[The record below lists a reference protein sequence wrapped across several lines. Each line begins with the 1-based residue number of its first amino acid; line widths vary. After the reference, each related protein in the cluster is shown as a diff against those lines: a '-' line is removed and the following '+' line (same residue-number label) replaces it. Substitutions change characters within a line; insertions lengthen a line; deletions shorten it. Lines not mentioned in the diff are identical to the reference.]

1 MNIALLVSDPPNK
14 VFSLIKQLYNIAII
28 EEAATGDFLYSHF
41 SNNYL
46 FRLVDTNW

>member
-1 MNIALLVSDPPNK
+1 MNNDLSFGTPPNK

-28 EEAATGDFLYSHF
+28 EEAATGEFLYSHF